1 MQEYYQI
8 FGYLD
13 NDESTYNQV
22 CLLVGFLFF
31 FSFFSFQEANPV
43 SLWASLQG
51 IRRSVLCLYSPA
63 HSSLSWKLS
72 LCWLYETTAT
82 EPALL
87 GCEQRMFSTCISGA
101 KEMLV
106 FL

>member
-1 MQEYYQI
+1 MQAYYQI
-8 FGYLD
+8 ISYLD

-22 CLLVGFLFF
+22 CFLARFLFF
-31 FSFFSFQEANPV
+31 FSFFGFQEANLI
-43 SLWASLQG
+43 SLSAFLQG
-51 IRRSVLCLYSPA
+51 VRSVLCFYPTA

-72 LCWLYETTAT
+72 FLWLYERTAM
-82 EPALL
+82 EPTLL
-87 GCEQRMFSTCISGA
+87 GCEQRIFSIRISGA